1 MGKPTLGLKAFGVL
15 LLAMVALGSPAQTL
29 TTVHSFHT
37 TDGANP
43 AAGLLRASNGNF
55 YGTTYAGG
63 VQGVGT
69 VFEMTP
75 GGTLTT
81 LHSFQQLILADG
93 YQPYAGL
100 MQARDGNLYGTT
112 NRGGVGRVG
121 SIFKVTPNGTVTQ
134 LASFAY
140 QPDGAD
146 PYDALVQGAN
156 GSLYGTAAAGGG
168 GAGTVFEVSTFGQ
181 ITKLYN
187 IGSHGESSPV
197 AGLVLA
203 TNGDFYGTTS
213 VGGTYSCG
221 TIFQITPGGAFTV
234 LHSFTGHDGCNPY
247 AAMVQGSDGN
257 LYGTASTGGAA
268 SGYNAG
274 TAFKITPS
282 GAFTLL
288 HVFDITDG
296 EVPLGALVQASDGD
310 FYGTTELGGANNRGT
325 IFQMTPSGGVTT
337 LYSFCAHSNCPDGA
351 NPYAGLILA
360 NDGNYYGT
368 TYSGGSG
375 NAGTVFRFAP

>member
-1 MGKPTLGLKAFGVL
+1 MTIHSAEDIDQPFT
-15 LLAMVALGSPAQTL
+15 SPARM
-29 TTVHSFHT
+29 VIVRFSGFPS
-37 TDGANP
+37 GW
-43 AAGLLRASNGNF
+43 ASLILNS
-55 YGTTYAGG
+55 
-63 VQGVGT
+63 
-69 VFEMTP
+69 
-75 GGTLTT
+75 LTT
-81 LHSFQQLILADG
+81 LHSFDQLILGDG

-121 SIFKVTPNGTVTQ
+121 SIFKVTPSGTVTQ
-134 LASFAY
+134 LAGFAY

-156 GSLYGTAAAGGG
+156 GSLDGTAPAGGG

-181 ITKLYN
+181 MTKLYN
-187 IGSHGESSPV
+187 IGSHGESAPV

-221 TIFQITPGGAFTV
+221 TIFRITPGGAFTV

-247 AAMVQGSDGN
+247 SAMVQGSDGN
-257 LYGTASTGGAA
+257 LYGTASAGGAA

-274 TAFKITPS
+274 TAFKITA
-282 GAFTLL
+282 GTFTLL

-296 EVPLGALVQASDGD
+296 EVPLGAMVQASDGD

-325 IFQMTPSGGVTT
+325 IF
-337 LYSFCAHSNCPDGA
+337 
-351 NPYAGLILA
+351 
-360 NDGNYYGT
+360 
-368 TYSGGSG
+368 
-375 NAGTVFRFAP
+375 